1 MTWEGL
7 LLDAVGAEV
16 HVDSAAGEDV
26 GTRPPTAAERTL
38 HVALDEF
45 PIVLPAPRR
54 PHPLDVPSLRWGVVG
69 TGWIAQRFVRALQTS
84 TSQQVVAVGSRSQ
97 PSATRFAA
105 AAGIPRAHGSHEALV
120 VDPDVDV
127 VYVATPH
134 QAHRAG
140 ALLAVGAGKHV
151 LVEKPLGLDATE
163 AEEVSAAAAAAGVF
177 CMEAM
182 WTFFLPR
189 LDVVRQVLEPGVLGD
204 VRTVLADH
212 GERFDEPHRIL
223 DPAMAGGSLLDLGS
237 YLTSFATWVL
247 GPAENVYATGQMTPR
262 GVNGQSAMVLR
273 HPGGGCSVLHTTLLG
288 RTPTS
293 AVIAGTAATLTLP
306 GPFFMPGDVVLT
318 SADGRRTLTWT
329 DPEPIAHGALYH
341 SAIEAALCISAGE
354 LESPLRPAADVITG
368 LRALDD
374 VGRQVGVTYDA
385 AR

>member
-1 MTWEGL
+1 MAP
-7 LLDAVGAEV
+7 D
-16 HVDSAAGEDV
+16 DF
-26 GTRPPTAAERTL
+26 PT
-38 HVALDEF
+38 
-45 PIVLPAPRR
+45 VLPGPRR
-54 PHPLDVPSLRWGVVG
+54 PLPLDVPSLRWGVLG
-69 TGWIAQRFVRALQTS
+69 TGWIAERFVRALQES

-97 PSATRFAA
+97 QSARRSAAATRV
-105 AAGIPRAHGSHEALV
+105 PTAHASHEALV

-140 ALLAVGAGKHV
+140 GSCSRRCGQACAGR
-151 LVEKPLGLDATE
+151 EALGLDATE

-189 LDVVRQVLEPGVLGD
+189 FDVVRQVLEPGVLGD

-223 DPAMAGGSLLDLGS
+223 DPAMAGGCLLDLGA
-237 YLTSFATWVL
+237 TSRL
-247 GPAENVYATGQMTPR
+247 SPPGPWPGRGGLRDGRDDPERRERTVRHGAETPAWRVQCAPHDPARPHSDIGCHR
-262 GVNGQSAMVLR
+262 GHGGDS
-273 HPGGGCSVLHTTLLG
+273 HP
-288 RTPTS
+288 
-293 AVIAGTAATLTLP
+293 A

-354 LESPLRPAADVITG
+354 LESPLRPAGDVITG
-368 LRALDD
+368 LRALDE